1 MKRIIIII
9 LLLLNY
15 CEYMDSDIANP
26 FYKEDGF
33 NESAF
38 YACITV
44 MLPRLAAVETK
55 EELYRVR
62 DEILLICTINAK
74 MNNPWIDIYN
84 NEGRIRF

>member
-1 MKRIIIII
+1 MRRILQII
-9 LLLLNY
+9 LLLMIVNCGY
-15 CEYMDSDIANP
+15 DIANP

-44 MLPRLAAVETK
+44 MLPRLAAVETR
-55 EELYRVR
+55 EELYRVK

>member
-1 MKRIIIII
+1 MRRILQII
-9 LLLLNY
+9 LLLMIVNCGY
-15 CEYMDSDIANP
+15 DIANP

>member
-1 MKRIIIII
+1 MRRILQII
-9 LLLLNY
+9 LLLMIVNCGY
-15 CEYMDSDIANP
+15 DIANP

-44 MLPRLAAVETK
+44 MLPRLAAVETR

-84 NEGRIRF
+84 NEGRIRY